1 MMRSLMTSRF
11 ARAKSRACIAAGA
24 AVVFSASVGVT
35 AATAA
40 TPAAKTQQKT
50 FVVGATSSV
59 LKLDP
64 DVVTNFLD
72 FQALG
77 VIYDPLVQYN
87 AAMKIVPDLATSW
100 KYSNG
105 GKALTF
111 TLRPNVKFDD
121 GTTFTSANVVA
132 SIKRVQATKTDDPS
146 ASYVASVSKVVP
158 EGKYKVKFVL
168 KSADT
173 SVLDGLTSINLA
185 MLSTKAIKAGTV
197 AKTPDGTGPFTYKSY
212 TPDQAFTVSANP
224 SYWGGAPKLASVEF
238 KTIPTESSISAALKS
253 NTVQLGL
260 MTDPTVALHMPSSFK
275 VDKTLDSSYRALM
288 INSTSTPFSNEDNRL
303 ALECAVSRQNVVQ
316 AALLGQGVSVGPVP
330 LGQYKSAPISAV
342 CPKQNTA
349 KAKSYLAA
357 AGNSSGFAFTVLVSD
372 DIDATTS
379 AAMTEAQN
387 ELAQVGITM
396 TINNESTSQYVQDWL
411 AGNFQATYAENG
423 ANPNPYIM
431 YARYFGTGASLGK
444 PAGYANSALASLL
457 SKADATTTQAAETKD
472 YAAVS
477 TYLTKHAVWDWL
489 FDGYQYA
496 VMSTKVKGFVLPP
509 NRQLW
514 SLKSVTVG

>member
-1 MMRSLMTSRF
+1 MMSSRF
-11 ARAKSRACIAAGA
+11 AQARSRACIAAGA
-24 AVVFSASVGVT
+24 AVVLGASVAAA

-40 TPAAKTQQKT
+40 TPAAKTKQST
-50 FVVGATSSV
+50 FVIGATSSV

-87 AAMKIVPDLATSW
+87 AASKIVPDLATSW

-111 TLRPNVKFDD
+111 VLRPNVKFDD

-132 SIKRVQATKTDDPS
+132 SIKRAQTTKTDDPS
-146 ASYVASVSKVVP
+146 ASYVASVTKVVP

-168 KSADT
+168 KTADT
-173 SVLDGLTSINLA
+173 SVLDGLTSVNLA

-197 AKTPDGTGPFTYKSY
+197 AKTPDGTGPFEYKSY
-212 TPDQAFTVSANP
+212 TPNQSFTVAANP
-224 SYWGGAPKLASVEF
+224 SYWGGTPKLSSVEF
-238 KTIPTESSISAALKS
+238 KTIPTEASIAAALKA

-260 MTDPTVALHMPSSFK
+260 MTDPTVATHVGGSFK
-275 VDKTLDSSYRALM
+275 VDKTLDSSYRAIM
-288 INSTSTPFSNEDNRL
+288 INSTSAPFSNEDNRL
-303 ALECAVSRQNVVQ
+303 ALECAVSRQNVVH

-330 LGQYKSAPISAV
+330 LGQYKSAPAAV
-342 CPKQNTA
+342 CPTQDTA

-357 AGNSSGFAFTVLVSD
+357 AGNASGFKFTVLVSD

-379 AAMTEAQN
+379 AAMTEVQN

-396 TINNESTSQYVQDWL
+396 TINNETTSQYVQDWL

-423 ANPNPYIM
+423 ANPNPYVM
-431 YARYFGTGASLGK
+431 YNRYFGTGASLSK
-444 PAGYANSALASLL
+444 PAGYANPTLASMLTT
-457 SKADATTTQAAETKD
+457 ADAATKPAAEAKD
-472 YAAVS
+472 YAAIS
-477 TYLTKHAVWDWL
+477 TYLTKNAVWDWL

-496 VMSTKVKGFVLPP
+496 VMSSKVKGFVLPP
-509 NRQLW
+509 DRQLYA
-514 SLKSVTVG
+514 LKSVTVG

>member
-1 MMRSLMTSRF
+1 MMSSRF

-24 AVVFSASVGVT
+24 AVVIGASVGVA

-40 TPAAKTQQKT
+40 TPATKTQQKT

-87 AAMKIVPDLATSW
+87 AASKIVPDLATSW

-111 TLRPNVKFDD
+111 VLRPNVKFDD

-132 SIKRVQATKTDDPS
+132 SIKRAQATKTDDPS
-146 ASYVASVSKVVP
+146 ASYVASVTKVVP

-168 KSADT
+168 KTADT
-173 SVLDGLTSINLA
+173 SVLDGLTSVNLA

-197 AKTPDGTGPFTYKSY
+197 TKTPDGTGPFEYKSY
-212 TPDQAFTVSANP
+212 TPNQSFTVSANP
-224 SYWGGAPKLASVEF
+224 SYWGGTPKLGSVEF
-238 KTIPTESSISAALKS
+238 KTIPTESSIAAALKA

-260 MTDPTVALHMPSSFK
+260 MTDPTVALHLPSSFK
-275 VDKTLDSSYRALM
+275 VDKTLDSSYRAIM
-288 INSTSTPFSNEDNRL
+288 INSTSTPFSNENNRL
-303 ALECAVSRQNVVQ
+303 ALQCAVSRQNVVH

-330 LGQYKSAPISAV
+330 LGQYKSAPAAV
-342 CPKQNTA
+342 CPTQDTA

-357 AGNSSGFAFTVLVSD
+357 AGNPNGFSFTVLVSD

-379 AAMTEAQN
+379 AAMTEVQN

-396 TINNESTSQYVQDWL
+396 TINNETTSQYVQDWL

-423 ANPNPYIM
+423 ANPNPYVM
-431 YARYFGTGASLGK
+431 YNRYFGTGASLGK
-444 PAGYANSALASLL
+444 PAGYANSTLASML
-457 SKADATTTQAAETKD
+457 STADAATSQAAETKD
-472 YAAVS
+472 YKAVS
-477 TYLTKHAVWDWL
+477 TFLTKNAVWDWL

-496 VMSTKVKGFVLPP
+496 VMSKDVKGFVLPP

>member
-1 MMRSLMTSRF
+1 MSNQF
-11 ARAKSRACIAAGA
+11 ARVKSRACIAAGA
-24 AVVFSASVGVT
+24 AVVLGASVGVA

-77 VIYDPLVQYN
+77 VIYDTLVQYN
-87 AAMKIVPDLATSW
+87 ASSKIVPDLATSW
-100 KYSNG
+100 KYGNG
-105 GKALTF
+105 GKSLTF
-111 TLRPNVKFDD
+111 VLRKGVKFDD

-132 SIKRVQATKTDDPS
+132 SIKRAQAPKTVDPS
-146 ASYVASVSKVVP
+146 ASYVGSVTKVVP

-168 KSADT
+168 KTADT
-173 SVLDGLTSINLA
+173 SVLDGLTSVNLA

-197 AKTPDGTGPFTYKSY
+197 AKTPDGTGPFEEKSY
-212 TPDQAFTVSANP
+212 TPNQSFTVAANP
-224 SYWGGAPKLASVEF
+224 SYWGGTPKLSSVEF
-238 KTIPTESSISAALKS
+238 KTIPTESSIAAALKA

-260 MTDPTVALHMPSSFK
+260 MTDPTVALHLPSSFK

-288 INSTSTPFSNEDNRL
+288 INSTSGPFANEDNRL
-303 ALECAVSRQNVVQ
+303 ALQCAISRQNVVH

-330 LGQYKSAPISAV
+330 LGQYASKPISAI
-342 CPKQNTA
+342 CPTQNVA
-349 KAKSYLAA
+349 KAKSYLSA
-357 AGNSSGFAFTVLVSD
+357 AGNAGGFSFTVLVSD

-379 AAMTEAQN
+379 AAMTEVQN
-387 ELAQVGITM
+387 ELAQVGINM
-396 TINNESTSQYVQDWL
+396 TINNETTGQYVQDWL

-423 ANPNPYIM
+423 ANPNPYVM
-431 YARYFGTGASLGK
+431 YNRYFGTGASLVK
-444 PAGYANSALASLL
+444 PSGYVNSTLASLL
-457 SKADATTTQAAETKD
+457 AKSDAATTPAAEAKD
-472 YAAVS
+472 YRAVS
-477 TYLTKHAVWDWL
+477 TYLTTHAVWDWL

-509 NRQLW
+509 NRQLY

>member
-1 MMRSLMTSRF
+1 MSSRF
-11 ARAKSRACIAAGA
+11 ARVKSRACIAAGA
-24 AVVFSASVGVT
+24 AVVLSASVGVA

-40 TPAAKTQQKT
+40 APKTQQKT

-77 VIYDPLVQYN
+77 VIYDTLVQYN
-87 AAMKIVPDLATSW
+87 ASSKIVPDLATSW
-100 KYSNG
+100 KYGNG

-111 TLRPNVKFDD
+111 VLHKGVKFDD

-132 SIKRVQATKTDDPS
+132 SIKRAQTTKTDDPS
-146 ASYVASVSKVVP
+146 ASYVGSVTKVVP

-168 KSADT
+168 KTADT
-173 SVLDGLTSINLA
+173 SVLDGLTSVNLA

-197 AKTPDGTGPFTYKSY
+197 AKTPDGTGPFEEKSY
-212 TPDQAFTVSANP
+212 TPNQSFTVAANP

-238 KTIPTESSISAALKS
+238 KTIPTESSIAAALKA

-260 MTDPTVALHMPSSFK
+260 MTDPTVALHLPSSFK

-288 INSTSTPFSNEDNRL
+288 INSTSGPFANQDNRL

-330 LGQYKSAPISAV
+330 LGQYASKPISAV
-342 CPKQNTA
+342 CPRQDTA
-349 KAKSYLAA
+349 KAKSYLSA
-357 AGNSSGFAFTVLVSD
+357 AGNASGFSFTVLVSN

-379 AAMTEAQN
+379 AAMTEVQN
-387 ELAQVGITM
+387 ELAQVGIKM
-396 TINNESTSQYVQDWL
+396 TINNETTGQYVQDWL

-423 ANPNPYIM
+423 ANPNPYVM
-431 YARYFGTGASLGK
+431 YDRYFGTGASLVK
-444 PAGYANSALASLL
+444 PSGYVNSTLASMLT
-457 SKADATTTQAAETKD
+457 KADAATTPAAETRD
-472 YAAVS
+472 YKAVS
-477 TYLTKHAVWDWL
+477 TYLTAHAVWDWL

-496 VMSTKVKGFVLPP
+496 VMSKQVKGFVLPP
-509 NRQLW
+509 DRQLY

>member
-1 MMRSLMTSRF
+1 MSSRF
-11 ARAKSRACIAAGA
+11 ARVKSRACIAAGA
-24 AVVFSASVGVT
+24 AVVLERQRWRRSRNRRR
-35 AATAA
+35 
-40 TPAAKTQQKT
+40 AAKTQQKT

-77 VIYDPLVQYN
+77 VIYDTLVQYN
-87 AAMKIVPDLATSW
+87 ASSKIVPDLATSW
-100 KYSNG
+100 KYGNG

-111 TLRPNVKFDD
+111 VLRKGVKFDD

-132 SIKRVQATKTDDPS
+132 SIKRAQTTKTDDPS
-146 ASYVASVSKVVP
+146 ASYVGSVTKVVP

-168 KSADT
+168 KTADT
-173 SVLDGLTSINLA
+173 SVLDGLTSVNLA

-197 AKTPDGTGPFTYKSY
+197 AKTPDGTGPFEEKSY
-212 TPDQAFTVSANP
+212 TPNQSFTVAANP

-238 KTIPTESSISAALKS
+238 KTIPTESSIAAALKA

-260 MTDPTVALHMPSSFK
+260 MTDPTVALHLPSSFK

-288 INSTSTPFSNEDNRL
+288 INSTSGPFANEDNRL

-330 LGQYKSAPISAV
+330 LGQYASKPISAV
-342 CPKQNTA
+342 CPRQDTA
-349 KAKSYLAA
+349 KAKSYLSA
-357 AGNSSGFAFTVLVSD
+357 AGNASGFSFTVLVSN

-379 AAMTEAQN
+379 AAMTEVQN
-387 ELAQVGITM
+387 ELAQVGIKM
-396 TINNESTSQYVQDWL
+396 TINNETTGQYVQDWL

-423 ANPNPYIM
+423 ANPNPYVM
-431 YARYFGTGASLGK
+431 YDRYFGTGASLVK
-444 PAGYANSALASLL
+444 PSGYVNSTLASMLT
-457 SKADATTTQAAETKD
+457 KADAATTPAAETKD
-472 YAAVS
+472 YKAVS
-477 TYLTKHAVWDWL
+477 TYLTAHAVWDWL

-496 VMSTKVKGFVLPP
+496 VMSKQVKGFVLPP
-509 NRQLW
+509 DRQLY

>member
-1 MMRSLMTSRF
+1 MSSRI
-11 ARAKSRACIAAGA
+11 ARAQTRACVALGA
-24 AVVFSASVGVT
+24 AAVLSASIGAE
-35 AATAA
+35 AASGAK
-40 TPAAKTQQKT
+40 PAAKGGTPKV
-50 FVVGATSSV
+50 FVIGATSSV

-77 VIYDPLVQYN
+77 VIYDTLVQYN
-87 AAMKIVPDLATSW
+87 AQMQIVPDLATSW

-105 GKALTF
+105 GTALTF
-111 TLRPNVKFDD
+111 KLRPGVKFDD

-132 SIKRVQATKTDDPS
+132 SIKRAQTPATVDPA

-168 KSADT
+168 KTADT

-185 MLSTKAIKAGTV
+185 MLSTKSIKAGTL
-197 AKTPDGTGPFTYKSY
+197 AKTPDGTGPFKYSSY
-212 TPDQAFTVSANP
+212 TPNQSFTVSANP
-224 SYWGGAPKLASVEF
+224 QYWGGAPKLGSVEF
-238 KTIPTESSISAALKS
+238 KTIPTESSIAAALRA

-260 MTDPTVALHMPSSFK
+260 MTDPSVALHMSSSFK
-275 VDKTLDSSYRALM
+275 VAKTLDNSYRALM
-288 INSTSTPFSNEDNRL
+288 LNSSSGPLANENNRL
-303 ALECAVSRQNVVQ
+303 AIECAVSRQNIVH
-316 AALLGQGVSVGPVP
+316 AALLGQGLSVGPVP
-330 LGQYKSAPISAV
+330 LGQYASKPISAV
-342 CPKQNTA
+342 CPTQDQA
-349 KAKSYLAA
+349 KAKSYLQA
-357 AGNSSGFAFTVLVSD
+357 AGNASGFSFSVLGSD

-379 AAMTEAQN
+379 AALTEIQN
-387 ELAQVGITM
+387 ELSQVGITM
-396 TINNESTSQYVQDWL
+396 TINNENTGQYVQDWL
-411 AGNFQATYAENG
+411 AGNFQAAYAENG

-431 YARYFGTGASLGK
+431 YNRYFGTGASLVK

-457 SKADATTTQAAETKD
+457 TKADSATTPAAETKD
-472 YAAVS
+472 YTAVS
-477 TYLTKHAVWDWL
+477 SYLTSNAVWDWL

-496 VMSTKVKGFVLPP
+496 VMSKKVKRFVLPP